1 MTQLTLPYGRAEHM
15 NFAPPSPNTTTTTTT
30 FRRLKI
36 RYKGLKSLSF
46 DLKCREFYVAV
57 SSFIFRNFF
66 PENVG
71 FLFKCALNASYI
83 NQTATIM

>member
-1 MTQLTLPYGRAEHM
+1 MVHDTTLPYRRAEHM

-36 RYKGLKSLSF
+36 LYKGLKLLSF

-66 PENVG
+66 RKMLVSS
-71 FLFKCALNASYI
+71 LSVH
-83 NQTATIM
+83 